1 LGHPSC
7 GRLGKPNS
15 RRKFQPVSVSAF
27 KISDLFIGFTGQRF
41 SILAFDFEILPG
53 SLSAFSV
60 SDFQCLIGLFLLS
73 QFQLCFLPWVF
84 SLVRCISAVNKE

>member
-1 LGHPSC
+1 LWQAWEAQFAS
-7 GRLGKPNS
+7 
-15 RRKFQPVSVSAF
+15 QISAC
-27 KISDLFIGFTGQRF
+27 QRF